1 MSTESW
7 EERYSSAERLFS
19 DRPSELLVTQRALL
33 SPGMRALAI
42 ADGEGRNGVWLAEQG
57 LIVDAVDLS
66 ATALTRARAR
76 AAEHGVSLTTTCA
89 DILEWAWTDAAYDVI
104 VDIFLHLPRA
114 ERQGLHHRIRSA
126 LRPGGLMFLEGF
138 HRDQLEMES
147 GGPRDPDQLYTL
159 EELRE
164 DFEGLEILQACIAPT
179 EVERAGVF
187 QGPGVCVQFVARRL
201 PY

>member
-1 MSTESW
+1 MSTGSW
-7 EERYSSAERLFS
+7 EERYSSAERLFG
-19 DRPSELLVTQRALL
+19 DQPSELLLAQRALL
-33 SPGMRALAI
+33 RPGMRALAI

-57 LIVDAVDLS
+57 LIVAAVDLS

-89 DILEWAWTDAAYDVI
+89 DIFEWTWSDTAYDVI

-114 ERQGLHHRIRSA
+114 ARQRLHQRIRSA
-126 LRPGGLMFLEGF
+126 LRPGGLVFLEGF
-138 HRDQLEMES
+138 HRDQLGMDS

-164 DFEGLEILQACIAPT
+164 DFDGLEILQARIAPT
-179 EVERAGVF
+179 EVEQAGIR

-201 PY
+201 SF